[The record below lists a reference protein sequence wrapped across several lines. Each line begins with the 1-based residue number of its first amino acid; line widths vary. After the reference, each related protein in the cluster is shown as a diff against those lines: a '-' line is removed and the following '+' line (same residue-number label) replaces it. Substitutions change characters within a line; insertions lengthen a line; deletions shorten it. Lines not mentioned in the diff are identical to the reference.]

1 MLPLTAACS
10 WTRINA
16 NASLQ
21 MQIQIELQ
29 IQIHKQEADALQARY
44 IERYI

>member
-29 IQIHKQEADALQARY
+29 IQIHKQETVALQARY